1 MPAKTTIIIVTSVNT
16 AEVTII
22 AVLFLLVSVAFVVKG
37 VVELK
42 KKNLK
47 DKICK
52 YLKIKLQNLHFGQL
66 FPFLAL
72 ALFKI

>member
-1 MPAKTTIIIVTSVNT
+1 MPAKTTIIIITTVNT
-16 AEVTII
+16 VEVTII
-22 AVLFLLVSVAFVVKG
+22 SVLFLLVSGAFVVKG

-42 KKNLK
+42 KKLK

-52 YLKIKLQNLHFGQL
+52 YLKIKLQNLHFGQEL

-72 ALFKI
+72 FKK